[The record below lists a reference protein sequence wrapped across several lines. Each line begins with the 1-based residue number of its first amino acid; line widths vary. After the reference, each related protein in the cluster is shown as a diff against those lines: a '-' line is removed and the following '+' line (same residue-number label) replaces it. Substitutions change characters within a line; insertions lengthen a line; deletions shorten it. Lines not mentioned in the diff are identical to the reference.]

1 MNPGTGDTKRG
12 RLLFVVNVAWFFIS
26 HRLPLAI
33 AARAAG
39 YDVHVATG
47 GAHPDEIS
55 ELERAGIVFH
65 ALDLKRSALNPI
77 ANLTLLWQLHKLY
90 RSLRPDVVH
99 HVTHKP
105 VMLGTLVARFTGIAA
120 VVNAFSGLGYTFSVA
135 SLGRRLLRR
144 AIGLG
149 FRVCLSHPHMIM
161 IFQNENDRQEFGEW
175 TRVDLRR
182 SVLIAG
188 SGVDLQRFRPT
199 PEPAGPVTVVL
210 PARMLRDKGVV
221 EFSAAIARL
230 RGQGVAVQ
238 GLLAGPIDLDNPAS
252 LGEPEL
258 RALEAKCGVQWLGH
272 CADMPQ
278 LFSSAHIVCLPS
290 YREGLPKALIEAA
303 AAGRPLVTTDVPGCR
318 QVVADGVNGLLVPAR
333 EVEPLVTAIGRLV
346 ADPQL
351 RGALGAAA
359 RRRAEREFG
368 LEQVVARTLGLYEQI
383 HG

>member
-1 MNPGTGDTKRG
+1 VNVATGDKERG

-33 AARAAG
+33 AALAAG
-39 YDVHVATG
+39 YDVHVAAG
-47 GAHPDEIS
+47 GAHPDEIRQ
-55 ELERAGIVFH
+55 LERAGVVFH
-65 ALDLKRSALNPI
+65 PLDLKRSALNPV

-99 HVTHKP
+99 HVTVKP
-105 VMLGTLVARFTGIAA
+105 MMLGTLVARITGTAA
-120 VVNAFSGLGYTFSVA
+120 VVNAVSGLGYTFSVA
-135 SLGRRLLRR
+135 GPGRRLLRR

-149 FRVCLSHPHMIM
+149 FRVCLSHPRMVM
-161 IFQNENDRQEFGEW
+161 IFQNANDREEFGEW
-175 TRVDLRR
+175 TGVNLHQ

-199 PEPAGPVTVVL
+199 PEPAGPVRVVL

-221 EFSAAIARL
+221 EFAAAIAQL
-230 RGQGVAVQ
+230 RAQGVVVH
-238 GLLAGPIDLDNPAS
+238 GLLAGPIDPDNPAS
-252 LGEPEL
+252 FAEPEL

-272 CADMPQ
+272 CDDMPQ

-333 EVEPLVTAIGRLV
+333 EVGPLVAAIGRLV

-351 RGALGAAA
+351 RAALGTAA
-359 RRRAEREFG
+359 RRRAEQEFG
-368 LEQVVARTLGLYEQI
+368 VQQVIAQTLDVYEQI